1 MKKLL
6 VSAALS
12 AVVGTG
18 AMVAMTAPAS
28 AYIVCNR
35 AHECW
40 HTTDRYRYRPGWGVV
55 VHPDNWR
62 WRGNGWRWHEHDG
75 RGYWRNGVWITF

>member
-1 MKKLL
+1 MKKIL

-12 AVVGTG
+12 AIFAGG
-18 AMVAMTAPAS
+18 AMVALTAPAS
-28 AYIVCNR
+28 AAIVCNR

-40 HTTDRYRYRPGWGVV
+40 HTTEAYHYKPAFGVT
-55 VHPDNWR
+55 VHPDTWKF
-62 WRGNGWRWHEHDG
+62 RGKGWTFREHEG